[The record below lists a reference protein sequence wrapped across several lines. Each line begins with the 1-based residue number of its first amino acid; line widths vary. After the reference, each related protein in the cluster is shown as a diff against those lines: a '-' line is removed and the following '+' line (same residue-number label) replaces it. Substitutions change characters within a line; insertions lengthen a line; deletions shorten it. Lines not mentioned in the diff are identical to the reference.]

1 MDHMRLMRAAGEET
15 PDSALVFMAS
25 TPGTKRDGLDTA
37 TLPWRVDSYRTNPVC
52 TWCHDFGGARLPI
65 GRADVEVLNTPAGE
79 FVRAAITFDRADPF
93 AAEVERKYRDGFLHA
108 VSVSWD
114 DVDAAG
120 VPVRGG
126 GQRAVAHELL
136 EIAAVPVPG
145 DPAALLEKRA
155 TALRSM
161 ARDLITALESADEG
175 DDLSLTE
182 GQDAPDL
189 SLTDGEVAE
198 LLADDAPVGD
208 GAGERVTDA
217 EHTDNAAD
225 AADDATEDEDAGD
238 DLAAE
243 MVAVFD
249 PESDESDAVRG
260 RRYRALL
267 PGYRRMGWTAP
278 ELLPADELAALDGD
292 VWRGMFVSG
301 ELERLERV
309 GKEIS
314 AANLA
319 GLKDA
324 LAQLES
330 GVGALKTM
338 VKRVDSGTE
347 RAAADEPTAEDIAR
361 AIMDS
366 MTVRINNE
374 LR

>member
-1 MDHMRLMRAAGEET
+1 MDHMRLMRAASEEA
-15 PDSALVFMAS
+15 PDAALVFMAS

-37 TLPWRVDSYRTNPVC
+37 ALPWRVDNYRLNPVV
-52 TWCHDFGGARLPI
+52 TWVHDFGGTRLPI
-65 GRADVEVLNTPAGE
+65 GRGDVEVLNTPAGE

-114 DVDAAG
+114 DVDASG
-120 VPVRGG
+120 IPVRSGG
-126 GQRAVAHELL
+126 RATAHELL

-145 DPAALLEKRA
+145 DPAALQDKRN

-161 ARDLITALESADEG
+161 ARELITALASADDET
-175 DDLSLTE
+175 DDADADLSLTE

-189 SLTDGEVAE
+189 SLTDG
-198 LLADDAPVGD
+198 ADDATPAAD
-208 GAGERVTDA
+208 DSGERVADA

-225 AADDATEDEDAGD
+225 AADDATEDEGTGD

-249 PESDESDAVRG
+249 PESDDSDAVRG

-278 ELLPADELAALDGD
+278 ELLPAGELSALDGD

-319 GLKDA
+319 GLRDA
-324 LAQLES
+324 LAQLEAGTS
-330 GVGALKTM
+330 ALKTM
-338 VKRVDSGTE
+338 VQRVDSGTE
-347 RAAADEPTAEDIAR
+347 RAAAAEPTADDIAR

-366 MTVRINNE
+366 MAARITTE
-374 LR
+374 R